1 MGRISIRLSLN
12 EENILKNE
20 AIDAGTTVTEAVR
33 SRLFHPVDE
42 SSFESFKTDQI
53 KVNEQ
58 ITELLLSLVQHTRI
72 AENMSY
78 KLFRYTNAKAANEA
92 LEETL
97 QDLDNS
103 QKGDE
108 KK

>member
-1 MGRISIRLSLN
+1 MGRISIRLSLV

-20 AIDAGTTVTEAVR
+20 AIDAGATVTEVVR
-33 SRLFHPVDE
+33 SRLFDSVDE
-42 SSFESFKTDQI
+42 TSFESFKVNQI
-53 KVNEQ
+53 KANEQ
-58 ITELLLSLVQHTRI
+58 IAELLLSLVRHTRV

-78 KLFRYTNAKAANEA
+78 KLFKYTNLKAANEA

-97 QDLDNS
+97 QDLDS
-103 QKGDE
+103 SKGDE